1 MKIDLQELQK
11 QQRAGQRA
19 STEQIASKNEQPGSW
34 ADFLNRDIQLF
45 STGLS
50 WQHKEAFFS
59 ELSVLL
65 RAGLDIRSALELVQ
79 TNQDKP
85 KIQTTYQEIYDTLVS
100 GAGLAEAMAST
111 NQFSVYE
118 ISSIRIA
125 EESGKLLPVLDRLA
139 EHFAKSIQLRRLL
152 ISALSYPILVIVVAG
167 FSLLF
172 LLNFLV
178 PLFGDIYARLNQ
190 ELPGITRFIISFSE
204 RLNQALPYML
214 ADRKSVV

>member
-1 MKIDLQELQK
+1 MKIDLQELQR
-11 QQRAGQRA
+11 QQRAVQRA
-19 STEQIASKNEQPGSW
+19 STEQVASKSEQTGSW

-45 STGLS
+45 GTGLS

-111 NQFSVYE
+111 KQFSVYE

-139 EHFAKSIQLRRLL
+139 EHFAK
-152 ISALSYPILVIVVAG
+152 
-167 FSLLF
+167 
-172 LLNFLV
+172 
-178 PLFGDIYARLNQ
+178 
-190 ELPGITRFIISFSE
+190 
-204 RLNQALPYML
+204 
-214 ADRKSVV
+214 